1 MKRHLLLGVTAA
13 ALAASAFAVPAN
25 AMHTSPA
32 PVGETAPAFS
42 GHYSTPDIG
51 QKGAARPWEAGP
63 AWDRQIP

>member
-25 AMHTSPA
+25 AMHTTPG
-32 PVGETAPAFS
+32 PVGEPAPEWS

-51 QKGAARPWEAGP
+51 HKGEARPWEAGP
-63 AWDRQIP
+63 AWDRETP